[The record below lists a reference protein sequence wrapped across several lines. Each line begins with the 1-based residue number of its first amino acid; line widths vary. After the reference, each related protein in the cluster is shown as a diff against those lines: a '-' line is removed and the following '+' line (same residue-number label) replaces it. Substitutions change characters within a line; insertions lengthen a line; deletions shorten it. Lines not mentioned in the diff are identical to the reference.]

1 MKSEKQKKRKTDL
14 APGTLDFPEITP
26 QPINTIHMSLGFAS
40 GTLSYFLFEP
50 EVLLLSLLEQ
60 MEENRRFRSE
70 GGHGGGGEVVGEG

>member
-1 MKSEKQKKRKTDL
+1 
-14 APGTLDFPEITP
+14 
-26 QPINTIHMSLGFAS
+26 MSLGFAS